1 MRDLSACGALAKL
14 PGKPNVQM
22 RIAEFAVHRRVAVA
36 MLSLAIVV
44 LGLFAAPRLAVALLP
59 SFAPPVVT
67 VTVAYSNVSPE
78 TMETTITRPIE
89 NAVSRVAGIDFI
101 ESNSYQGLS
110 TVRVQFEF
118 GTDINVAAVDVQQQ
132 VARIRATLPND
143 PALQEPQIAKAD
155 PNATP
160 VLTVAVTDPSMT
172 QSALSDLIVNSLS
185 DEFASVHGVGSL
197 AVSGAT
203 QRAVVIEPDE
213 RKLAGIGLPI
223 DTLLQRINNENVELP
238 AGVIQIGQ
246 NEYGI
251 RTSALFTAPKEIA
264 NTVIAVG
271 ANGAIVRLGD
281 IATVRDSIQ
290 EQRVFSRL
298 NGSPSVLLT
307 ITAQPNA
314 NIVAVATGVSEKIDQ
329 IKARYPSM
337 EFSTLLDQ
345 REFIL
350 DAVSALE
357 HTAVYGAVL
366 AVLIILLF
374 LHSWRAMLIVAVSL
388 PVSILGTLFI
398 AHALGETLNVMT
410 LGGLALAV
418 GLIVDDAV
426 VVIENISRFHAM
438 GMSSEEAAE
447 GGTAQIMGAVI
458 ASSITVVTVF
468 FPVLLIPGLQGLIFG
483 PFAIMIMSG
492 VAISLLVAVTAV
504 PMLSAE
510 MLHRQDEMAPVAARV
525 SRFGEAFDR
534 AYGRLASGYRRLLE
548 ASLDRPAIVLG
559 SAFAL
564 IAIAAIAMRLGIVP
578 TEIFPP
584 SDSRF
589 VQLGLQTPN
598 GTALAVTN
606 HVSQVVEDAL
616 RKDPRVVVV
625 GATVGQVGSG
635 GTARSITNRA
645 TMQITLKRGTDGVA
659 AAKFISDWRRRLSG
673 NVNEGDRLLA
683 PQDAMRLRSAMV
695 GAIMR
700 GQTIDIVQQQIS
712 QGQTALELEIYGPD
726 LATLQSV
733 SDGVMAT
740 ISKIPGVGDPDKNV
754 TNSQPEVRIAIDRT
768 RVSEL
773 GLGTGD
779 VAQVINSAT
788 NGSTASY
795 YQING
800 IQYPILIEL
809 PPSQRRSFSSLQ
821 SLEFA
826 MPSARTT
833 TVGASLRPAGLTEGA
848 LPPQVTLGSVAQI
861 TQGYGPSAI
870 SRENRQRR
878 VEINAPLAGR
888 PLGPVLDDAAVA
900 MQAYPFPPG
909 YRWEFGPEIARGRN
923 AFASLWLAIGL
934 AALLIYMLLAAQF
947 ESYID
952 PLVIMVSAPLSL
964 VGILSALLITH
975 RAFGLTAFVG
985 SLMLV
990 GIAVKNAILVIEFTK
1005 QLREH
1010 GKPVREALL
1019 EAGPLRLRP
1028 ILMTTLA
1035 TLGGMLPLAL
1045 GIEVGSSTQAPLAT
1059 VVIGGLIASTVLSLL
1074 VVPTLYLVV
1083 ARRLGNRFRTRRRN
1097 SRPAAEPFVVRTGSA
1112 AR

>member
-1 MRDLSACGALAKL
+1 VG
-14 PGKPNVQM
+14 
-22 RIAEFAVHRRVAVA
+22 IAGFAVRRRVAVA

-44 LGLFAAPRLAVALLP
+44 LGLFAAPRLAIALLP
-59 SFAPPVVT
+59 SFAPPVVS

-101 ESNSYQGLS
+101 ESNSFQGLS

-132 VARIRATLPND
+132 VARIRASLPND
-143 PALQEPQIAKAD
+143 QALQEPQIAKAD

-160 VLTVAVTDPSMT
+160 VLTVAVTDPLMT

-197 AVSGAT
+197 GVSGVT
-203 QRAVVIEPDE
+203 QRAIVIEPDE
-213 RKLAGIGLPI
+213 HKLAAAGLTL
-223 DTLLQRINNENVELP
+223 DALLQRIKNENVELP
-238 AGVIQIGQ
+238 AGVIQIGR

-251 RTSALFTAPKEIA
+251 RTSALFTAPGQVGD
-264 NTVIAVG
+264 TVIAV
-271 ANGAIVRLGD
+271 ANGATVRLRD
-281 IATVRDSIQ
+281 VATVRDAIQ

-307 ITAQPNA
+307 VTAQPNA
-314 NIVAVATGVSEKIDQ
+314 NIVSVAGGVSRKIDE

-337 EFSTLLDQ
+337 QFATLLDQ

-350 DAVSALE
+350 DAVASLE
-357 HTAVYGAVL
+357 HTAIYGAIL
-366 AVLIILLF
+366 AIVIILVF

-398 AHALGETLNVMT
+398 AYAFGETLNVMT

-426 VVIENISRFHAM
+426 VVIENISRFLGL
-438 GMSSEEAAE
+438 GMAPEDAAE
-447 GGTAQIMGAVI
+447 GATAQIMGAVI

-483 PFAIMIMSG
+483 PFAIVVMSG

-510 MLHRQDEMAPVAARV
+510 MLRRRGDAAVRPN
-525 SRFGEAFDR
+525 RFGEAFDR
-534 AYGRLASGYRRLLE
+534 GYGRVANGYARLL
-548 ASLDRPAIVLG
+548 ATSLDRPAIVLG
-559 SAFAL
+559 SAFVL
-564 IAIAAIAMRLGIVP
+564 IAGAAIAMQLGVIP

-584 SDSRF
+584 SDTRF
-589 VQLGLQTPN
+589 VQLGLQAPN
-598 GTALAVTN
+598 GTALEFTD
-606 HVSQVVEDAL
+606 HVSRVVEDAL
-616 RKDPRVVVV
+616 RKDPRVVAV
-625 GATVGQVGSG
+625 GATVGEVGAG
-635 GTARSITNRA
+635 GTARSITNRS
-645 TMQITLKRGTDGVA
+645 TLQITLRRGTDGA
-659 AAKFISDWRRRLSG
+659 AAGAFIADWRRRLGG
-673 NVNEGDRLLA
+673 NAKKADALLA
-683 PQDAMRLRSAMV
+683 PAEAASVRRAMTGVIA
-695 GAIMR
+695 R
-700 GQTIDIVQQQIS
+700 GQTIDIVQRQIS

-726 LATLQSV
+726 LATLQTV

-740 ISKIPGVGDPDKNV
+740 IATIPGVGDPDKNV
-754 TNSQPEVRIAIDRT
+754 TNSQPEVRVAIDRT
-768 RVSEL
+768 RVSQL

-779 VAQVINSAT
+779 VAQFVSSAT
-788 NGSTASY
+788 NGSISSY

-800 IQYPILIEL
+800 IQYPIIIEL
-809 PPSQRRSFSSLQ
+809 APNQRRSFASLQ
-821 SLEFA
+821 GLEFTPPA
-826 MPSARTT
+826 PAASS
-833 TVGASLRPAGLTEGA
+833 GASPAPIGL
-848 LPPQVTLGSVAQI
+848 TLGSVAQI
-861 TQGYGPSAI
+861 TQGLGPSAI

-878 VEINAPLAGR
+878 VEIQAPLAGR
-888 PLGPVLDDAAVA
+888 PLGPVLADAAAV
-900 MQAYPFPPG
+900 MSTYPFPSG
-909 YRWEFGPEIARGRN
+909 YRWEFGPEILRGQN
-923 AFASLWLAIGL
+923 TFGSLWLAVGL
-934 AALLIYMLLAAQF
+934 AVLLIYMLLAAQF

-964 VGILSALLITH
+964 VGILTALLITH

-1005 QLREH
+1005 QLREE

-1083 ARRLGNRFRTRRRN
+1083 ARRIGNRFRSRRRIP
-1097 SRPAAEPFVVRTGSA
+1097 STTAELQGSE

>member
-1 MRDLSACGALAKL
+1 
-14 PGKPNVQM
+14 
-22 RIAEFAVHRRVAVA
+22 

-44 LGLFAAPRLAVALLP
+44 LGLFAAPRLAIALLP
-59 SFAPPVVT
+59 SFAPPVVS
-67 VTVAYSNVSPE
+67 VTVAYGNVSPE

-101 ESNSYQGLS
+101 ESNSFQGLS

-132 VARIRATLPND
+132 VARIRASLPND
-143 PALQEPQIAKAD
+143 QALQEPQIAKAD

-160 VLTVAVTDPSMT
+160 VLTVAVTDRLMT
-172 QSALSDLIVNSLS
+172 QRALSDLIVNSLS

-197 AVSGAT
+197 GVSGVA
-203 QRAVVIEPDE
+203 QRAIVIEPNE
-213 RKLAGIGLPI
+213 HKLAAAGLTI
-223 DTLLQRINNENVELP
+223 DTLLQRIKNENVDLP
-238 AGVIQIGQ
+238 AGVIQIGR

-251 RTSALFTAPKEIA
+251 RTSALFTAPGQIA
-264 NTVIAVG
+264 DTVITAGGGKIVRLRDV
-271 ANGAIVRLGD
+271 AIVRD
-281 IATVRDSIQ
+281 AIQ

-298 NGSPSVLLT
+298 NGASSVLLT

-314 NIVAVATGVSEKIDQ
+314 NIVSVAGGVSRKIDE
-329 IKARYPSM
+329 IHARYPAM
-337 EFSTLLDQ
+337 QFSTLLDQ

-350 DAVSALE
+350 DAVASLE
-357 HTAVYGAVL
+357 HTAIYGAIL

-398 AHALGETLNVMT
+398 AYAFGETLNVMT

-426 VVIENISRFHAM
+426 VVIENISRFLGM
-438 GMSSEEAAE
+438 GMSPEDAAE

-458 ASSITVVTVF
+458 ASSFTVVTVF

-483 PFAIMIMSG
+483 PFAIVVMSG

-510 MLHRQDEMAPVAARV
+510 MLRRRDPGQAADAHTN
-525 SRFGEAFDR
+525 RFGRAFDR
-534 AYGRLASGYRRLLE
+534 VYGGFASGYGRILA

-564 IAIAAIAMRLGIVP
+564 IAVAAVAMQLGVVP

-584 SDSRF
+584 SDTRF

-598 GTALAVTN
+598 GTALAITDD
-606 HVSQVVEDAL
+606 VSRAVEDAL
-616 RKDPRVVVV
+616 RRDPRVVAV
-625 GATVGQVGSG
+625 GATVGEVGAG
-635 GTARSITNRA
+635 GTTRSITNRA
-645 TMQITLKRGTDGVA
+645 TLQITLKRGTDGA
-659 AAKFISDWRRRLSG
+659 AAAEFISDWRRRLGGGAKQS
-673 NVNEGDRLLA
+673 DRLLA
-683 PQDAMRLRSAMV
+683 PAQAARLRSAMI
-695 GAIMR
+695 GTIAR
-700 GQTIDIVQQQIS
+700 GQTIDIVQRQIS

-726 LATLQSV
+726 LATLQTV
-733 SDGVMAT
+733 SDGVMAA
-740 ISKIPGVGDPDKNV
+740 ISGIPGVGDPDKNV
-754 TNSQPEVRIAIDRT
+754 TNSQPEVRVAIDR
-768 RVSEL
+768 RRASEL

-779 VAQVINSAT
+779 VAQFVSSAT
-788 NGSTASY
+788 NGSISTY
-795 YQING
+795 YQVNG
-800 IQYPILIEL
+800 IQYPIIVEL
-809 PPSQRRSFSSLQ
+809 AADQRRSFGSLQ
-821 SLEFA
+821 GLEFT
-826 MPSARTT
+826 PP
-833 TVGASLRPAGLTEGA
+833 GASAAAAAPGASPPPMGLT
-848 LPPQVTLGSVAQI
+848 LGNVAQI
-861 TQGYGPSAI
+861 TQGLGPSAI

-878 VEINAPLAGR
+878 VEIQAPLAAR
-888 PLGPVLDDAAVA
+888 PLGPVLIDAAA
-900 MQAYPFPPG
+900 MMQAYPFPPG
-909 YRWEFGPEIARGRN
+909 YRWEFGPEIMRGQN
-923 AFASLWLAIGL
+923 SFSSMWLAVGL
-934 AALLIYMLLAAQF
+934 AVLLIYMLLAAQF

-1005 QLREH
+1005 QLREE

-1019 EAGPLRLRP
+1019 EAGPMRLRP

-1083 ARRLGNRFRTRRRN
+1083 AKRLGNRFRSRRRIP
-1097 SRPAAEPFVVRTGSA
+1097 SSTAELQTNQVG
-1112 AR
+1112 

>member
-1 MRDLSACGALAKL
+1 MG
-14 PGKPNVQM
+14 
-22 RIAEFAVHRRVAVA
+22 IAGFAVRRRVAVA

-44 LGLFAAPRLAVALLP
+44 LGLFGAPRLAIALLP
-59 SFAPPVVT
+59 SFAPPVVS

-101 ESNSYQGLS
+101 ESNSFQGLS
-110 TVRVQFEF
+110 TVRVQFDF

-132 VARIRATLPND
+132 VARIRASLPND
-143 PALQEPQIAKAD
+143 QALQEPQIAKAD

-160 VLTVAVTDPSMT
+160 VLTVAVTDPLMT
-172 QSALSDLIVNSLS
+172 QRALSDLIVNSLS

-197 AVSGAT
+197 GVSGVA
-203 QRAVVIEPDE
+203 QRAIVIEPDE
-213 RKLAGIGLPI
+213 HKLVGAGLTI
-223 DTLLQRINNENVELP
+223 DGLLQRIKNENVELP
-238 AGVIQIGQ
+238 AGVIQIGR

-251 RTSALFTAPKEIA
+251 RTSALFTAPAQIA
-264 NTVIAVG
+264 DTVITVVNGSTIRLRDVAV
-271 ANGAIVRLGD
+271 
-281 IATVRDSIQ
+281 VRDAIQ

-298 NGSPSVLLT
+298 NGAPSVLLT

-314 NIVAVATGVSEKIDQ
+314 NIVAVAGGVSRKIDE
-329 IKARYPSM
+329 IKSRYPSM
-337 EFSTLLDQ
+337 QFATLLDQ

-350 DAVSALE
+350 DAVASLE

-388 PVSILGTLFI
+388 PVSVLGTLFI
-398 AHALGETLNVMT
+398 AYAFGETLNVMT

-426 VVIENISRFHAM
+426 VVIENISRFLGM
-438 GMSSEEAAE
+438 GMSSEDAAE

-483 PFAIMIMSG
+483 PFAIVIMSG

-510 MLHRQDEMAPVAARV
+510 MLRRRGDAAAATAHEN
-525 SRFGEAFDR
+525 RFGRAFDR
-534 AYGRLASGYRRLLE
+534 AYGRLASGYARLLA
-548 ASLDRPAIVLG
+548 ASLDRPVIVLG

-564 IAIAAIAMRLGIVP
+564 IAIAAVAMQLGVVP

-584 SDSRF
+584 SDTRF

-598 GTALAVTN
+598 GTALAITN
-606 HVSQVVEDAL
+606 QVSQVVEEAL
-616 RKDPRVVVV
+616 RQDPRVVAV
-625 GATVGQVGSG
+625 GATVGEVGAG
-635 GTARSITNRA
+635 GTTRSITNRA
-645 TMQITLKRGTDGVA
+645 TMQITLKRGTDGA
-659 AAKFISDWRRRLSG
+659 AAAAFISDWRRRLSG
-673 NVNEGDRLLA
+673 SAKNPDRLLA
-683 PQDAMRLRSAMV
+683 PPQAAELRSAMV
-695 GAIMR
+695 GTIAR
-700 GQTIDIVQQQIS
+700 GQTIDIVQRQIS

-726 LATLQSV
+726 LATLQNV
-733 SDGVMAT
+733 SDGVMAA
-740 ISKIPGVGDPDKNV
+740 ISRIPGVGDPDKNV
-754 TNSQPEVRIAIDRT
+754 TNSQPEVRVAIDR
-768 RVSEL
+768 RRASEL

-779 VAQVINSAT
+779 VAQFISSAT
-788 NGSTASY
+788 NGSISSY
-795 YQING
+795 YQVNG

-809 PPSQRRSFSSLQ
+809 AADQRRSF
-821 SLEFA
+821 
-826 MPSARTT
+826 
-833 TVGASLRPAGLTEGA
+833 ASLRGLEFSSPAAGAATTAGATPAPGTTPPPVGL
-848 LPPQVTLGSVAQI
+848 TLGSVAQI
-861 TQGYGPSAI
+861 SQGLGPSAI

-878 VEINAPLAGR
+878 VEIQAPLAGR
-888 PLGPVLDDAAVA
+888 PLGPVLADAASV
-900 MQAYPFPPG
+900 MGAYPFPAG
-909 YRWEFGPEIARGRN
+909 YRWEFGPEIVRGQN
-923 AFASLWLAIGL
+923 SFSALWLAVGL
-934 AALLIYMLLAAQF
+934 AVLLIYMLLAAQF

-952 PLVIMVSAPLSL
+952 PLVIMVAAPLSL

-1005 QLREH
+1005 QLREE

-1083 ARRLGNRFRTRRRN
+1083 AKRLGNRFRSRRRIP
-1097 SRPAAEPFVVRTGSA
+1097 STTAELQPNQVR
-1112 AR
+1112 

>member
-1 MRDLSACGALAKL
+1 MG
-14 PGKPNVQM
+14 
-22 RIAEFAVHRRVAVA
+22 IAGFAVRRRVAVA

-44 LGLFAAPRLAVALLP
+44 LGLFAAPRLAIALLP
-59 SFAPPVVT
+59 SFAPPVVS

-101 ESNSYQGLS
+101 ESNSFQGLS
-110 TVRVQFEF
+110 TVRVQFQF

-132 VARIRATLPND
+132 VARIRASLPND
-143 PALQEPQIAKAD
+143 QALQEPQVAKAD

-160 VLTVAVTDPSMT
+160 VLTVAVTDPLMT
-172 QSALSDLIVNSLS
+172 QRALSDLIVNSLS

-197 AVSGAT
+197 GVSGVA
-203 QRAVVIEPDE
+203 QRAIVIEPDE
-213 RKLAGIGLPI
+213 HKLAGAGLTI
-223 DTLLQRINNENVELP
+223 DSLLQRIKNENVELP

-251 RTSALFTAPKEIA
+251 RTSALFTAPGQIA
-264 NTVIAVG
+264 DTVITVV
-271 ANGAIVRLGD
+271 NG
-281 IATVRDSIQ
+281 ATVRLRDVAVVRDAIQ

-298 NGSPSVLLT
+298 NGTPSVLLT

-314 NIVAVATGVSEKIDQ
+314 NIVAVAGGISRKIDE
-329 IKARYPSM
+329 IKGRYPSM
-337 EFSTLLDQ
+337 QFATLLDQ

-350 DAVSALE
+350 DAVASLE

-388 PVSILGTLFI
+388 PVSVLGTLFI
-398 AHALGETLNVMT
+398 AYAFGETLNVMT

-426 VVIENISRFHAM
+426 VVIENISRFLGM
-438 GMSSEEAAE
+438 GMSSEDAAE

-483 PFAIMIMSG
+483 PFAIVVMSG
-492 VAISLLVAVTAV
+492 VAISLVVAVTAV

-510 MLHRQDEMAPVAARV
+510 MLRRGRTQAAAAHE
-525 SRFGEAFDR
+525 SRFGRWFDR
-534 AYGRLASGYRRLLE
+534 AYGRVASGYGRLLA

-564 IAIAAIAMRLGIVP
+564 IAIAAVAMQLGAVP

-584 SDSRF
+584 SDTRF

-598 GTALAVTN
+598 GTALAITN
-606 HVSQVVEDAL
+606 HVSQTVERAL
-616 RKDPRVVVV
+616 RSDPRVVAV
-625 GATVGQVGSG
+625 GATVGEVGAG
-635 GTARSITNRA
+635 GTTRSITNRA
-645 TMQITLKRGTDGVA
+645 TMQITLRRGTDGSA
-659 AAKFISDWRRRLSG
+659 AAAFISDWRRRLSG
-673 NVNEGDRLLA
+673 SAKSVDRLLTPA
-683 PQDAMRLRSAMV
+683 EAANLRSAMV
-695 GAIMR
+695 GSIAR
-700 GQTIDIVQQQIS
+700 GQTIDIVQRQVS

-726 LATLQSV
+726 LATLQTV
-733 SDGVMAT
+733 SDGVMAA
-740 ISKIPGVGDPDKNV
+740 ISRIPGVGDPDKNV
-754 TNSQPEVRIAIDRT
+754 TNSQPEVRVAIDR
-768 RVSEL
+768 RRASEL

-779 VAQVINSAT
+779 VAQLISSAT
-788 NGSTASY
+788 NGSISSY
-795 YQING
+795 YQVNG
-800 IQYPILIEL
+800 IQYPILVEL
-809 PPSQRRSFSSLQ
+809 APNQRRSFASLQ
-821 SLEFA
+821 GLEFSSPGA
-826 MPSARTT
+826 GAATT
-833 TVGASLRPAGLTEGA
+833 AGATAPPGATPPPVGLT
-848 LPPQVTLGSVAQI
+848 VGSVARI
-861 TQGYGPSAI
+861 TQGLGPSAI

-878 VEINAPLAGR
+878 VEIQAPLAGR
-888 PLGPVLDDAAVA
+888 PLGPVLADAASV
-900 MQAYPFPPG
+900 MGAYPFPAG
-909 YRWEFGPEIARGRN
+909 YRWEFGPEIVRGQN
-923 AFASLWLAIGL
+923 SFSSLWLAVGL
-934 AALLIYMLLAAQF
+934 AVVLIYMLLAAQF

-952 PLVIMVSAPLSL
+952 PLVIMVAAPLSL
-964 VGILSALLITH
+964 VGILAALLITH

-1005 QLREH
+1005 QLREE

-1083 ARRLGNRFRTRRRN
+1083 AKRSGNRFRSRRRV
-1097 SRPAAEPFVVRTGSA
+1097 PATTAALQSSEVR
-1112 AR
+1112 

>member
-1 MRDLSACGALAKL
+1 MLLSRSAYDLEVG
-14 PGKPNVQM
+14 
-22 RIAEFAVHRRVAVA
+22 IAGFAVRRRVAVA

-44 LGLFAAPRLAVALLP
+44 LGLFAAPRLAIALLP
-59 SFAPPVVT
+59 SFAPPVVS
-67 VTVAYSNVSPE
+67 VTVAYGNVSPE

-101 ESNSYQGLS
+101 ESNSFQGLS

-132 VARIRATLPND
+132 VARIRASLPND
-143 PALQEPQIAKAD
+143 QALQEPQIAKAD

-160 VLTVAVTDPSMT
+160 VLTVAVTDPLMT

-197 AVSGAT
+197 GVSGVA
-203 QRAVVIEPDE
+203 QRAIIIEPDE
-213 RKLAGIGLPI
+213 HKLAGAGLTI
-223 DTLLQRINNENVELP
+223 DTLLQRIKNENVELP
-238 AGVIQIGQ
+238 AGVIQIGR

-251 RTSALFTAPKEIA
+251 RTSALFTAPGQIA
-264 NTVIAVG
+264 DTVITEQ
-271 ANGAIVRLGD
+271 NGTIVRLRD
-281 IATVRDSIQ
+281 VAVVRDAIQ

-307 ITAQPNA
+307 VTAQPNA
-314 NIVAVATGVSEKIDQ
+314 NIVAVAGGVSQKINE
-329 IKARYPSM
+329 IRGRYQSM
-337 EFSTLLDQ
+337 QFATLLDQ

-350 DAVSALE
+350 DAVASLE
-357 HTAVYGAVL
+357 HTAIYGAVL

-398 AHALGETLNVMT
+398 AYAFGETLNVMT

-426 VVIENISRFHAM
+426 VVIENISRFLGM
-438 GMSSEEAAE
+438 GMSSEDAAE

-483 PFAIMIMSG
+483 PFAIVVMSG

-510 MLHRQDEMAPVAARV
+510 MLRRRGESDAAAARPN
-525 SRFGEAFDR
+525 RFGKAFDR
-534 AYGRLASGYRRLLE
+534 AYGRVASGYARVLA
-548 ASLDRPAIVLG
+548 ASLDRPAIVLA

-564 IAIAAIAMRLGIVP
+564 IAIAAVAMQLGVVP

-584 SDSRF
+584 SDTRF

-598 GTALAVTN
+598 GTALAITN
-606 HVSQVVEDAL
+606 QVSAVVEDAL
-616 RKDPRVVVV
+616 RMDPRVVAV
-625 GATVGQVGSG
+625 GATVGEVGAG
-635 GTARSITNRA
+635 GTTRSITNRA
-645 TMQITLKRGTDGVA
+645 TMQITLKRGTDGA
-659 AAKFISDWRRRLSG
+659 AAAAFISDWRRRLSG
-673 NVNEGDRLLA
+673 NAKGPDRLLA
-683 PQDAMRLRSAMV
+683 PAQAVGIRRAMIGTIA
-695 GAIMR
+695 R
-700 GQTIDIVQQQIS
+700 GQTIDIVQRQIS

-733 SDGVMAT
+733 SDGVMSA
-740 ISKIPGVGDPDKNV
+740 ISRIPGVGDPDKNV
-754 TNSQPEVRIAIDRT
+754 TNSQPEVRVAIDR
-768 RVSEL
+768 RRASEL
-773 GLGTGD
+773 GFGTGD
-779 VAQVINSAT
+779 VAQFISSAT
-788 NGSTASY
+788 NGSISSY
-795 YQING
+795 YQVNG
-800 IQYPILIEL
+800 IQYPILVEL
-809 PPSQRRSFSSLQ
+809 APNQRRSFASLQ
-821 SLEFA
+821 GLEFTPPGA
-826 MPSARTT
+826 GATT
-833 TVGASLRPAGLTEGA
+833 SGATPPPGTTPPPVGL
-848 LPPQVTLGSVAQI
+848 TLGSVAQI
-861 TQGYGPSAI
+861 TQGLGPSAI

-878 VEINAPLAGR
+878 VEIQAPLAGR
-888 PLGPVLDDAAVA
+888 PLGPVLADAASV
-900 MQAYPFPPG
+900 MGAYPFPSG
-909 YRWEFGPEIARGRN
+909 YRWEFGPEILRGQN
-923 AFASLWLAIGL
+923 SFSSLWLAVGL
-934 AALLIYMLLAAQF
+934 AVLLIYMLLAAQF

-952 PLVIMVSAPLSL
+952 PLVIMVAAPLSL

-1005 QLREH
+1005 QLREE

-1059 VVIGGLIASTVLSLL
+1059 VVIGGLIASTILSLV

-1083 ARRLGNRFRTRRRN
+1083 AKRVGNRFRSRRRIP
-1097 SRPAAEPFVVRTGSA
+1097 SSTAELQPNQVR
-1112 AR
+1112 

>member
-1 MRDLSACGALAKL
+1 
-14 PGKPNVQM
+14 
-22 RIAEFAVHRRVAVA
+22 

-44 LGLFAAPRLAVALLP
+44 LGLFAAPRLAIALLP
-59 SFAPPVVT
+59 SFAPPVVS
-67 VTVAYSNVSPE
+67 VTVAYGNVSPE

-101 ESNSYQGLS
+101 ESNSFQGVS

-132 VARIRATLPND
+132 VARIRASLPND
-143 PALQEPQIAKAD
+143 QALQEPQIAKAD

-160 VLTVAVTDPSMT
+160 VLTVAVTDPLMT

-197 AVSGAT
+197 GVSGVA
-203 QRAVVIEPDE
+203 QRAIVIEPNE
-213 RKLAGIGLPI
+213 HKLAAAGLTI
-223 DTLLQRINNENVELP
+223 DTLLQRIKNENVELP
-238 AGVIQIGQ
+238 AGVIQIGR

-251 RTSALFTAPKEIA
+251 RTSALFTAPGQIA
-264 NTVIAVG
+264 DTVISAG
-271 ANGAIVRLGD
+271 NGTIVRLRDVAIVRD
-281 IATVRDSIQ
+281 AIQ

-298 NGSPSVLLT
+298 NGASSVLLT

-314 NIVAVATGVSEKIDQ
+314 NIVAVAGGVSRKIDD
-329 IKARYPSM
+329 IRGRYPAM
-337 EFSTLLDQ
+337 KFSTLLDQ

-350 DAVSALE
+350 DAVASLE
-357 HTAVYGAVL
+357 HTAIYGAIL

-398 AHALGETLNVMT
+398 AYAFGETLNVMT

-426 VVIENISRFHAM
+426 VVIENISRFLGM
-438 GMSSEEAAE
+438 GMSPEDAAE
-447 GGTAQIMGAVI
+447 GATAQIMGAVI
-458 ASSITVVTVF
+458 ASSFTVVTVF

-483 PFAIMIMSG
+483 PFAIVVMSG

-510 MLHRQDEMAPVAARV
+510 MLRRRDPLHAAAEHT
-525 SRFGEAFDR
+525 SRFGRAFDR
-534 AYGRLASGYRRLLE
+534 VYGRVANGYGRILA

-559 SAFAL
+559 SALAL
-564 IAIAAIAMRLGIVP
+564 IAIAVVAMQLGVVP

-584 SDSRF
+584 SDTRF

-598 GTALAVTN
+598 GTALAITN
-606 HVSQVVEDAL
+606 DVSRVVEDAL
-616 RKDPRVVVV
+616 RRDPRVVAV
-625 GATVGQVGSG
+625 GATVGEVGAG
-635 GTARSITNRA
+635 GTTRSITNRA
-645 TMQITLKRGTDGVA
+645 TLQITLKRGTDGA
-659 AAKFISDWRRRLSG
+659 AAAAFISDWRRRLSG
-673 NVNEGDRLLA
+673 NAKQSDPLLEPGQA
-683 PQDAMRLRSAMV
+683 AGLRRAMIGTIA
-695 GAIMR
+695 R
-700 GQTIDIVQQQIS
+700 GQTIDIVQRQIS

-726 LATLQSV
+726 LAKLQTV
-733 SDGVMAT
+733 SDGVMAA
-740 ISKIPGVGDPDKNV
+740 ISGIPGVGDPDKNV
-754 TNSQPEVRIAIDRT
+754 TNSQPEVRVAIDR
-768 RVSEL
+768 RRASEL

-779 VAQVINSAT
+779 VAQFVSSAT
-788 NGSTASY
+788 NGSISTY
-795 YQING
+795 YQVNG
-800 IQYPILIEL
+800 IQYPILVEL
-809 PPSQRRSFSSLQ
+809 AADQRRTFGSLQ
-821 SLEFA
+821 GLEFTPPGQTA
-826 MPSARTT
+826 TAA
-833 TVGASLRPAGLTEGA
+833 GASPPPMGLT
-848 LPPQVTLGSVAQI
+848 LGNVAQI
-861 TQGYGPSAI
+861 TQGLGPSAI

-878 VEINAPLAGR
+878 VEIQAPLADR
-888 PLGPVLDDAAVA
+888 PLGPVLTDAAAV
-900 MQAYPFPPG
+900 MRAYPFPPG
-909 YRWEFGPEIARGRN
+909 YRWEFGPEIMRGQDS
-923 AFASLWLAIGL
+923 FSSMWLAVAL
-934 AALLIYMLLAAQF
+934 AVLLIYMLLAAQF

-964 VGILSALLITH
+964 VGILGALLITH

-1005 QLREH
+1005 QLREE

-1083 ARRLGNRFRTRRRN
+1083 AKRLGNRFRSRRRIP
-1097 SRPAAEPFVVRTGSA
+1097 SSTAELQPSDVH
-1112 AR
+1112 

>member
-1 MRDLSACGALAKL
+1 VG
-14 PGKPNVQM
+14 
-22 RIAEFAVHRRVAVA
+22 IAGFAVRRRVAVA

-59 SFAPPVVT
+59 SFAPPVVS

-101 ESNSYQGLS
+101 ESNSFQGLS

-132 VARIRATLPND
+132 VARIRASLPND
-143 PALQEPQIAKAD
+143 QALQEPQIAKAD

-160 VLTVAVTDPSMT
+160 VLTVAVTDALMT

-197 AVSGAT
+197 GVSGVA
-203 QRAVVIEPDE
+203 QRAIVIEPDE
-213 RKLAGIGLPI
+213 HKLAAAGLTI
-223 DTLLQRINNENVELP
+223 DTLLQRVKNENVELP
-238 AGVIQIGQ
+238 AGVIRIGD

-251 RTSALFTAPKEIA
+251 RTSALFTAPGQIA
-264 NTVIAVG
+264 DTVITV
-271 ANGAIVRLGD
+271 ANGATVRLRD
-281 IATVRDSIQ
+281 VAVVRDAIQ

-314 NIVAVATGVSEKIDQ
+314 NIVSVAGGVSRKIDE

-337 EFSTLLDQ
+337 QFSTLLDQ

-350 DAVSALE
+350 DAVASLE
-357 HTAVYGAVL
+357 HTAIYGAVL

-398 AHALGETLNVMT
+398 AYAFGETLNVMT

-426 VVIENISRFHAM
+426 VVIENISRFLGM
-438 GMSSEEAAE
+438 GMSSEDAAE

-483 PFAIMIMSG
+483 PFAIVVMSG

-510 MLHRQDEMAPVAARV
+510 MLRRRDEARAGAARTN
-525 SRFGEAFDR
+525 RFGEAFDR
-534 AYGRLASGYRRLLE
+534 VYGRIASGYARILA
-548 ASLDRPAIVLG
+548 ASLDRPVLVLG

-564 IAIAAIAMRLGIVP
+564 IALAAVAMQLGVVP

-584 SDSRF
+584 SDTRF

-598 GTALAVTN
+598 GTALAITN

-616 RKDPRVVVV
+616 RADPRVVAV
-625 GATVGQVGSG
+625 GATVGEVGAG

-645 TMQITLKRGTDGVA
+645 TLQITLQRGTDGTA
-659 AAKFISDWRRRLSG
+659 AAAFIADWRRRLG
-673 NVNEGDRLLA
+673 ANAKKPDPLLSA
-683 PQDAMRLRSAMV
+683 AQAASVHDAMIGTIA
-695 GAIMR
+695 R
-700 GQTIDIVQQQIS
+700 GQTIDIVQRQIS

-726 LATLQSV
+726 LATLQTV
-733 SDGVMAT
+733 SDGVMAA
-740 ISKIPGVGDPDKNV
+740 ISHIPGVGDPDKNV
-754 TNSQPEVRIAIDRT
+754 TNSQPEVRIAIDR
-768 RVSEL
+768 RRASEL

-779 VAQVINSAT
+779 VAQFISSAT
-788 NGSTASY
+788 NGSISSY
-795 YQING
+795 YQVNG
-800 IQYPILIEL
+800 IQYPILVEL
-809 PPSQRRSFSSLQ
+809 APNQRRSFGSLQ
-821 SLEFA
+821 GLEFTPGSTSSVPA
-826 MPSARTT
+826 PSTT
-833 TVGASLRPAGLTEGA
+833 AAPVGL
-848 LPPQVTLGSVAQI
+848 TLGSVAQI
-861 TQGYGPSAI
+861 TQGLGPSAI

-878 VEINAPLAGR
+878 VEIQAPLAGR
-888 PLGPVLDDAAVA
+888 PLGPVLTDAAAV
-900 MQAYPFPPG
+900 MRDFPFPSG
-909 YRWEFGPEIARGRN
+909 YRWEFGPEILRGQN
-923 AFASLWLAIGL
+923 SFSSLWLAVGL
-934 AALLIYMLLAAQF
+934 AVLLIYMLLAAQF

-952 PLVIMVSAPLSL
+952 PLVIMVAAPLSL
-964 VGILSALLITH
+964 VGILAALLITH

-1005 QLREH
+1005 QLREE

-1045 GIEVGSSTQAPLAT
+1045 GIEAGSSTQAPLAT
-1059 VVIGGLIASTVLSLL
+1059 VVIGGLIASTVLSLV

-1083 ARRLGNRFRTRRRN
+1083 AKRLGNRFRSRRRIP
-1097 SRPAAEPFVVRTGSA
+1097 STTAELQPSE

>member
-1 MRDLSACGALAKL
+1 VG
-14 PGKPNVQM
+14 
-22 RIAEFAVHRRVAVA
+22 IAGFAVRRRVAVA

-59 SFAPPVVT
+59 SFAPPVVS

-101 ESNSYQGLS
+101 ESNSFQGLS
-110 TVRVQFEF
+110 TVRVQFQF

-132 VARIRATLPND
+132 VARIRASLPND
-143 PALQEPQIAKAD
+143 QALQEPQIAKAD

-160 VLTVAVTDPSMT
+160 VLTVAVTDRLMT

-197 AVSGAT
+197 GVSGVA
-203 QRAVVIEPDE
+203 QRAIVIEPDE
-213 RKLAGIGLPI
+213 HKLAAAGLTI
-223 DTLLQRINNENVELP
+223 DTLLQRIKNENVELP
-238 AGVIQIGQ
+238 AGVIQIGR
-246 NEYGI
+246 NEFGI
-251 RTSALFTAPKEIA
+251 RTSALFTAPGQIA
-264 NTVIAVG
+264 DTVLTV
-271 ANGAIVRLGD
+271 ANGTTVRLRDVAIVRD
-281 IATVRDSIQ
+281 AIQ

-298 NGSPSVLLT
+298 NGSASVLLT

-314 NIVAVATGVSEKIDQ
+314 NIVAVASGISQKINE
-329 IKARYPSM
+329 IKDRYPSM

-350 DAVSALE
+350 DAVASLE
-357 HTAVYGAVL
+357 HTAIYGAIL

-398 AHALGETLNVMT
+398 AYAFGETLNVMT

-426 VVIENISRFHAM
+426 VVIENISRYLGM
-438 GMSSEEAAE
+438 GMPVEDAAE
-447 GGTAQIMGAVI
+447 GATAQIMGAVI

-483 PFAIMIMSG
+483 PFAIVVMSG
-492 VAISLLVAVTAV
+492 VAISLLVAITAV

-510 MLHRQDEMAPVAARV
+510 MLRRRDEIAAAAARPN
-525 SRFGEAFDR
+525 RFGEAFDR
-534 AYGRLASGYRRLLE
+534 VYGRFASGYRRVLA
-548 ASLDRPAIVLG
+548 ASLDRPVIVLS
-559 SAFAL
+559 SAAAL
-564 IAIAAIAMRLGIVP
+564 IALAAAAMQLGVVP

-584 SDSRF
+584 SDTRF

-598 GTALAVTN
+598 GTALAITN
-606 HVSQVVEDAL
+606 HVSRVVEDAL
-616 RKDPRVVVV
+616 RRDPRVVVV
-625 GATVGQVGSG
+625 GATVGEVGAG

-645 TMQITLKRGTDGVA
+645 TLQITLKRGTDGA
-659 AAKFISDWRRRLSG
+659 AAAAFISDWRRRLSG
-673 NVNEGDRLLA
+673 GAKGPDRLLTPA
-683 PQDAMRLRSAMV
+683 QAADLRSAMI
-695 GAIMR
+695 GTIAR
-700 GQTIDIVQQQIS
+700 GQTIDIVQRQIS

-726 LATLQSV
+726 LATLQAV
-733 SDGVMAT
+733 SDGVMAA
-740 ISKIPGVGDPDKNV
+740 IARIPGVGDPDKNV
-754 TNSQPEVRIAIDRT
+754 TNSQPEVRVAIDR
-768 RVSEL
+768 RRASEL
-773 GLGTGD
+773 GFGTGD
-779 VAQVINSAT
+779 VAQFVSSAT
-788 NGSTASY
+788 NGSISSY

-809 PPSQRRSFSSLQ
+809 APNQRRSFASLQ
-821 SLEFA
+821 GLELT
-826 MPSARTT
+826 PP
-833 TVGASLRPAGLTEGA
+833 GASATPGPAAPPVGL
-848 LPPQVTLGSVAQI
+848 TLGSLARI
-861 TQGYGPSAI
+861 TQGLGPSAI

-878 VEINAPLAGR
+878 VEIQAPLAGR
-888 PLGPVLDDAAVA
+888 PLGPVLADAAAV
-900 MQAYPFPPG
+900 MRAYTFPAG
-909 YRWEFGPEIARGRN
+909 YRWEFGPEIMRGQN
-923 AFASLWLAIGL
+923 SFSSLWLAVGL
-934 AALLIYMLLAAQF
+934 AVLLIYMLLAAQF

-952 PLVIMVSAPLSL
+952 PLIIMVSAPLSL
-964 VGILSALLITH
+964 VGILAALLITH

-1005 QLREH
+1005 QLREE

-1019 EAGPLRLRP
+1019 EAAPLRLRP

-1083 ARRLGNRFRTRRRN
+1083 ATRIGNRFRSRRRIP
-1097 SRPAAEPFVVRTGSA
+1097 STTAELQTHAAP
-1112 AR
+1112 